1 MCMMMH
7 TMEHSEHNDQH
18 AHDPQPSAT
27 EILKRRYAQGEI
39 TTEQF
44 KEMLLVLNT
53 AQAAPDHA
61 HHQNS

>member
-1 MCMMMH
+1 MCMMH
-7 TMEHSEHNDQH
+7 EMEHSEHTDQK

-44 KEMLLVLNT
+44 KEMLQVLNT
-53 AQAAPDHA
+53 TAATTDHA
-61 HHQNS
+61 YHQNL